1 MLAPPVA
8 AAIDAWPTDA
18 PVAVDDI
25 LVAPIDAALA
35 DTAAFCAAYD
45 VGLDESANCVLIAG
59 KREGEVR
66 YAACLVLATTRADVN
81 GVARRRLGVRKASF
95 APKEDAIALSG
106 MEYGGI
112 TPIGLPSDW
121 PIFVDSRVVEAPHVV
136 IGSGVR
142 HSKIVIPGAAL
153 GALPKAEVIDGLG
166 KPVS

>member
-1 MLAPPVA
+1 
-8 AAIDAWPTDA
+8 
-18 PVAVDDI
+18 
-25 LVAPIDAALA
+25 
-35 DTAAFCAAYD
+35 
-45 VGLDESANCVLIAG
+45 
-59 KREGEVR
+59 
-66 YAACLVLATTRADVN
+66 
-81 GVARRRLGVRKASF
+81 
-95 APKEDAIALSG
+95 